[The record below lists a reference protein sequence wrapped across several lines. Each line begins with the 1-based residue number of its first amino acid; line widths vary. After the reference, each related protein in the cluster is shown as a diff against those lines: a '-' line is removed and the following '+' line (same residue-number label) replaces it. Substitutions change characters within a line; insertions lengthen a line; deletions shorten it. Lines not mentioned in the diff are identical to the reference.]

1 MIQNEEQY
9 DMVKE
14 RQSED
19 VVTITFT
26 KKERKCDICSANKKR
41 EDVTV
46 VKYPRIDKYFG
57 RVIVNKRVCNT
68 CHSDVM
74 DILNNLKYN

>member
-1 MIQNEEQY
+1 MLQNEEQY
-9 DMVKE
+9 DIVKE

-19 VVTITFT
+19 VITITYT
-26 KKERKCDICSANKKR
+26 KKVRRCDICSANKKR

-57 RVIVNKRVCNT
+57 RVINSIKVCTDCN
-68 CHSDVM
+68 SDVM